1 IRPPARQQPLHPR
14 APGRPLRPRHD
25 ARDHDREPRL
35 RAGRVSRTALPR
47 RHVLR
52 RDRGRRAARVEVAA
66 RRRDRHLR
74 APRPQPARRARRP
87 LPPRGLHEEAAGAV
101 KPMAFRRR
109 CLLFVPGD
117 SERKIAHALRLPV
130 DGLVF
135 DLEDAVAP
143 GAKAAARRTVS
154 AALPAVP
161 PGCERVVRVNAVA
174 TGLATEDVRGTM
186 AGRPDAYMLPKVRDP
201 TEIVAVA
208 RAIAEAEAAHGLPAG
223 QVRLVV
229 IGTETAAGV
238 LAIRELARAHPRVNG
253 LLWGSEDLSADIGAR
268 RTHGPDG
275 RLLDVFAHARS
286 VALLAAAAA
295 RIDAFDMPYLRI
307 GDTAGLRREAEESA
321 A

>member
-1 IRPPARQQPLHPR
+1 
-14 APGRPLRPRHD
+14 
-25 ARDHDREPRL
+25 
-35 RAGRVSRTALPR
+35 
-47 RHVLR
+47 
-52 RDRGRRAARVEVAA
+52 
-66 RRRDRHLR
+66 
-74 APRPQPARRARRP
+74 
-87 LPPRGLHEEAAGAV
+87 
-101 KPMAFRRR
+101 MAFRRR

-321 A
+321 AMGFVGKLAIHPEQIAPIVEAFTPAGEEVDAAHAMLAAWEAAGRPGTFAHAGEMVDAPMLARARRIVGGMHATGRGT